1 MAVKTKEEI
10 LAQIKT
16 VIGERTDDDV
26 ITLLEDVADT
36 VDDGKSD
43 WKQKYEEMKTSKDD
57 LEKEWRKK
65 YTDRFHNKNEVP
77 PEDETPG
84 GNDDA
89 PNSETIKIEDLL
101 LESSLFRL
109 EG

>member
-89 PNSETIKIEDLL
+89 PNSETIKIEDLFTE
-101 LESSLFRL
+101 ES
-109 EG
+109 